1 MRKPRLLLPALAAAL
16 LAGCIAAPPGSSVPP
31 VSSPAPQATV
41 TPEEALAQKLRVPV
55 TCDDG
60 LTLVAVIEEQEL
72 LDRLGSPE
80 GSWFKP
86 PVFVT
91 DNRLLLPLLLP
102 DGGSEWYL
110 YEPKTDALTL
120 LARLHEQCPTIPA
133 AWMEGEKI
141 RVVSDIGAFTLD
153 PAGEPVELSGLDSD
167 WTLRANPV
175 TGEVYRCQGGQLI
188 AAAPDGS
195 ESVRYTWPGKEV
207 LSAVAVS
214 PDGEKL
220 FFGIIPYESI
230 NNVVVLDLATGA
242 AEVTPIQ
249 AAYPWYCWLGDQP
262 CLVTVDEAQGGLLLR
277 YGEDLAS
284 SFLWQFPQPD
294 GWRKAQVS
302 GCADG
307 QMLLI
312 FSYPVGEEEWRD
324 TLTLLGWDGAAVT
337 ERALL
342 ETDGLICGTALSQDA
357 GRLAILLRDGVGL
370 PPRLLLYAIDG

>member
-1 MRKPRLLLPALAAAL
+1 MRKPRLLLIPALAAVL

-31 VSSPAPQATV
+31 VSSPAPIPTPTPAAQAAV
-41 TPEEALAQKLRVPV
+41 TLS
-55 TCDDG
+55 DG
-60 LTLVAVIEEQEL
+60 LTLVATLEEAAL
-72 LDRLGSPE
+72 LERLDNPGAAL
-80 GSWFKP
+80 WP
-86 PVFVT
+86 PVFISA
-91 DNRLLLPLLLP
+91 DRLLLPVKLP
-102 DGGSEWYL
+102 DSGFEWYL

-120 LARLHEQCPTIPA
+120 LARLPEDYPQISA
-133 AWMEGEKI
+133 IWEEGEQI
-141 RVVSDIGAFTLD
+141 RVISDVGAFTLD

-167 WTLRANPV
+167 WTLRGNPV
-175 TGEVYRCQGGQLI
+175 TGEVYRCQSGQLI

-195 ESVRYTWPGKEV
+195 ESVRYTWPCKEV

-214 PDGEKL
+214 PDGGKL
-220 FFGIIPYESI
+220 FFGIIPYEII

-242 AEVTPIQ
+242 AEVTPMQ

-277 YGEDLAS
+277 YGDGLANT
-284 SFLWQFPQPD
+284 FLWQFPQPD
-294 GWRKAQVS
+294 GWRNAQVS

-357 GRLAILLRDGVGL
+357 GALAILLRDGVGL
-370 PPRLLLYAIDG
+370 PPRLLLYTIDG

>member
-1 MRKPRLLLPALAAAL
+1 MRKRRLLLLALAAVL
-16 LAGCIAAPPGSSVPP
+16 LAGCIATPPGSSVPP
-31 VSSPAPQATV
+31 VSSPAPTPTPTPAAQAAV
-41 TPEEALAQKLRVPV
+41 TPS
-55 TCDDG
+55 DG

-72 LDRLGSPE
+72 LARLGSPE
-80 GSWFKP
+80 DSWFKP

-91 DNRLLLPLLLP
+91 DDRLLLPLLLP

-120 LARLHEQCPTIPA
+120 LARLPGQCPTIPA
-133 AWMEGEKI
+133 AWMEGEQI
-141 RVVSDIGAFTLD
+141 RVVSDVGAFTLD
-153 PAGEPVELSGLDSD
+153 PAGQPVELSGLDSD
-167 WTLRANPV
+167 WTLRGNPV
-175 TGEVYRCQGGQLI
+175 TGEVYRCQSGQLI

-195 ESVRYTWPGKEV
+195 ETVRYTWPGKEV

-214 PDGEKL
+214 PDGGKL

-242 AEVTPIQ
+242 AEVTPMK

-294 GWRKAQVS
+294 GWRNAQVS

-324 TLTLLGWDGAAVT
+324 TLTLLGWDGTAVT

-370 PPRLLLYAIDG
+370 PPRLLLYTIDG